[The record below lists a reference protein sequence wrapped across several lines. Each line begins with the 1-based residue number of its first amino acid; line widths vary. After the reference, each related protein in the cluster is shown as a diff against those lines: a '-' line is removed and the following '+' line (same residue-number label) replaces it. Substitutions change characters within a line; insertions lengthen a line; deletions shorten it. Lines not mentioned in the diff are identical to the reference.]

1 MHTDVV
7 KYFLELV
14 CIDSESKNERKVA
27 DKLKA
32 DLAALGA
39 EVFEDEAHLE
49 HGGNAGNV
57 FARIAGNPA
66 KEPLLFCAHM
76 DTVKPGNGIKPI
88 ITDGVIH
95 TDGSTILGSDDKS
108 GVAEIM
114 IGIKR
119 VVDSGE
125 DHAPIEVLFTICEE
139 IGLLGARS
147 FDKSLLKS
155 KLGYAFD
162 SHVVGEVII
171 GAPSAEKFQIIVRGK
186 EAHAGV
192 EPENGINAL
201 RVASEAIALMP
212 NGRID
217 FESTCNMGKI
227 SGGIATNIVPNEIVI
242 HGEARSHDDSKLDK
256 IIAEVKQALDTAV
269 ARYQLPHGQAAYEF
283 NTSRDYVAFSIA
295 EDHPV
300 VQLAK
305 DAMLELGIAPQ
316 IKKGGGGSDAN
327 ILNLAG
333 ISMVIC
339 GSGMDNV
346 HTVRERIKISELEKG
361 ADLVQAMIIAHSR

>member
-14 CIDSESKNERKVA
+14 CIDSESRNERKVA

-39 EVFEDEAHLE
+39 QVFEDEAFLE

-57 FARIAGNPA
+57 FAHFAGNPE
-66 KEPLLFCAHM
+66 KEPILFCAHM
-76 DTVKPGNGIKPI
+76 DTVRPGNGIKPI

-114 IGIKR
+114 VGIKR
-119 VVDSGE
+119 VIDSGA

-147 FDKSLLKS
+147 FDKSKIKA

-162 SHVVGEVII
+162 SHEVGEVII
-171 GAPSAEKFQIIVRGK
+171 GAPSAEKFEIIVRGK

-201 RVASEAIALMP
+201 RVASEAIAMMP

-217 FESTCNMGKI
+217 HESTCNMGKI
-227 SGGIATNIVPNEIVI
+227 SGGIATNIVPNRIVI
-242 HGEARSHDDSKLDK
+242 NGEARSHDNSKLDR
-256 IIAEVKQALDTAV
+256 IVAEVKQALDTAV
-269 ARYQLPHGQAAYEF
+269 QRYQLPHGHASYEF
-283 NTSRDYVAFSIA
+283 NNSRDYVAFSIA

-305 DAMLELGIAPQ
+305 KALIGLGIEPK

-327 ILNLAG
+327 IFNLAG

-346 HTVRERIKISELEKG
+346 HTVRERIKVSELEKG
-361 ADLVQAMIIAHSR
+361 ADLVEAMIIAYSK